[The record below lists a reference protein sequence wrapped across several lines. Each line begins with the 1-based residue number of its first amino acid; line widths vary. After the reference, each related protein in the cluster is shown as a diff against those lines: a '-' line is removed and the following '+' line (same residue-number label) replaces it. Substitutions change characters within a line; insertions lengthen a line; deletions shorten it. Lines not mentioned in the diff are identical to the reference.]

1 VNMMRKISVNM
12 NKSRGLSLIELLIS
26 MVLGLTLATGVVQIY
41 VGSNTTERDREA
53 RQRIQENGRFA
64 LNFLSQQVRMAGY
77 LGCLGLE
84 GVSVNNTLNAAPATF
99 QPQFGIQGWEA
110 TGTTAGTINTSVN
123 DVALVATNTAEWT
136 NGEAGHVIPTFNAV
150 PNSDIVRIWGAA
162 GSPGIVSSV
171 TSGLGVV
178 TPSFQA
184 ENGVGIAV
192 NDFLLISDCEQADF
206 VQACAVRPVG
216 GGATSNVVLSTVCSP
231 GNVANSRISSQ
242 ASGANPAEVV
252 RLQGTIFYVGKRGD
266 LATNGP
272 SLFRRELSAT
282 GSADAAEELIEGVES
297 MQILYG
303 INVDLDIRNT
313 VDAYVPA
320 NLVTEF
326 SKVISIRISLLMQS
340 VEDGSVPAP
349 QAYTF
354 DGVIYNGG
362 AGNGNLP
369 ADNRVRR
376 VFTSTIGLRNRA
388 LGA

>member
-1 VNMMRKISVNM
+1 MRKSKVNI
-12 NKSRGLSLIELLIS
+12 NKSSGLSLIELLVS

-53 RQRIQENGRFA
+53 RQRIQENGRFSV
-64 LNFLSQQVRMAGY
+64 NFLSQQVRMAGY

-84 GVSVNNTLNAAPATF
+84 GVSVNNILSAAPATF

-110 TGTTAGTINTSVN
+110 TGTAPGTINN
-123 DVALVATNTAEWT
+123 NANNVAVVATNTAEWT

-150 PNSDIVRIWGAA
+150 PNSDIFRIWGAA
-162 GSPGIVSSV
+162 GSPGIV
-171 TSGLGVV
+171 TSITEGVGVV
-178 TPSFQA
+178 TPSFVA
-184 ENGVGIAV
+184 ENDVGIAV
-192 NDFLLISDCEQADF
+192 DDFVLLSDCEQADF
-206 VQACAVRPVG
+206 VQACVVTPI
-216 GGATSNVVLSTVCSP
+216 GATTTSTIVLSTACNP
-231 GNVANSRISSQ
+231 GNVVSSRISSVTSL
-242 ASGANPAEVV
+242 ASPAEVV

-266 LATNGP
+266 TATNVS
-272 SLFRRELSAT
+272 SLFRRQLSAT
-282 GSADAAEELIEGVES
+282 GTADVAEELIEGVES

-303 INVDLDIRNT
+303 INVDQDIRNT
-313 VDAYVPA
+313 VDAYIPA

-326 SKVISIRISLLMQS
+326 SKVISVRISLLMQS

-354 DGVIYNGG
+354 DGVLYDGG
-362 AGNGNLP
+362 VGNGDLP
-369 ADNRVRR
+369 VDNRVRR